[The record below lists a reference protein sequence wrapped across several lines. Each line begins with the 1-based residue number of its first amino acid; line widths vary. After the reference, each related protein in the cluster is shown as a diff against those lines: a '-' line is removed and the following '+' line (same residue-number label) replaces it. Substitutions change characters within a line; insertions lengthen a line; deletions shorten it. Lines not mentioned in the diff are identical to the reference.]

1 MVLGLAAAALSL
13 TAGCSA
19 ATSAAGS
26 PVASASST
34 TAGSGPTLVIS
45 GFAFSTLTVK
55 PGVQVSVSNQDSVA
69 HTVKVN
75 GTSIDVTVS
84 GGGHATFTAP
94 AKAGSYP
101 LTCDFHASMHGTL
114 TVAA

>member
-1 MVLGLAAAALSL
+1 M
-13 TAGCSA
+13 T
-19 ATSAAGS
+19 
-26 PVASASST
+26 
-34 TAGSGPTLVIS
+34 IS

-55 PGVQVSVSNQDSVA
+55 PGTLVTVLNQDNVS

-75 GTSIDVTVS
+75 GTNVDVTVA

-94 AKAGSYP
+94 AKAGTYP
-101 LTCDFHASMHGTL
+101 LTCDFHPDMHGVL